1 MSCLLRHHPQKQC
14 WPCRSRGVCRSA
26 AECPFSTK
34 KCWQSRA
41 VWPKSESMSP
51 SAQAFVCVMQISANR
66 NCLDCSFPKRRD
78 SLHCRN
84 EGRVAA
90 GSVKGRG
97 VSRASL
103 SQERLRERLREQ
115 LKSLLIILI
124 KADDDMMH
132 ESCGTHGY
140 FLFSI
145 QALFFC
151 GRKLNQKKP
160 LQS

>member
-1 MSCLLRHHPQKQC
+1 M
-14 WPCRSRGVCRSA
+14 
-26 AECPFSTK
+26 
-34 KCWQSRA
+34 
-41 VWPKSESMSP
+41 
-51 SAQAFVCVMQISANR
+51 
-66 NCLDCSFPKRRD
+66 
-78 SLHCRN
+78 
-84 EGRVAA
+84 
-90 GSVKGRG
+90 
-97 VSRASL
+97 SRASL

-151 GRKLNQKKP
+151 GRKLNQKTYHSKVTNGSKVVSLH
-160 LQS
+160 LQPVDLRLGLIITILCGGPEQCLTWARSAVSVSASHCLRSTGSGQIATFLTILQ